1 MAGPAELCHGARRAV
16 LFVLIVPA
24 FIVMGL
30 IVWIAQ
36 HSITHLLLFLPGII
50 LIPIVSLMPAA
61 LRRGV
66 PLSLPNEEAKSV
78 GRNMKMLV
86 VMMVAAGLSAIA
98 AWALSRG
105 WFWWMMLAE
114 LLVALPIYFGLLALV
129 SRLRWP
135 SID

>member
-1 MAGPAELCHGARRAV
+1 MLV
-16 LFVLIVPA
+16 
-24 FIVMGL
+24 
-30 IVWIAQ
+30 
-36 HSITHLLLFLPGII
+36 
-50 LIPIVSLMPAA
+50 PIVSLMPAA

-78 GRNMKMLV
+78 GRNMKMML
-86 VMMVAAGLSAIA
+86 VMMVAAVLSMIA
-98 AWALSRG
+98 AWALAHG

-114 LLVALPIYFGLLALV
+114 LLFVVPVYFGLLALV